1 MSTPRRVVV
10 LANDVVPG
18 MGLAV
23 AAPGLRAWG
32 LALGL
37 RTHGHDVTVVLDQRA
52 VRKAWRG
59 QVSPPLPPGCLI
71 LKPSTLHRYVRTHD
85 VDALVVTNSNHVPLI
100 GDLGRCR
107 LVYDFFAPKVLEM
120 SQETGAADL
129 EQSLEALAT
138 RKREALARS
147 DAVVVNGAKKLPYV
161 RRWLAE
167 AGVPDLPVEVVTMAV
182 PPVPPSAP
190 VTGGEVP
197 VGERALRAIIT
208 GYLQPWSRPGPVEGP
223 LTTLLDRG
231 TLTLDLLVGEHW
243 GSGKAAEVHPELQAL
258 TSRAGVTRHGLLRF
272 DDFRRLVARCDLS
285 IDVFSRNPERE
296 LAMVTRSVVA
306 LSCGVPVMHVPFTE
320 VSPIIEEHDAGWLVE
335 PDDVDAMADVLAQAQ
350 DPAVLA
356 RKRAGAERVARE
368 VLDPPAAT
376 RPLDALLERLA

>member
-1 MSTPRRVVV
+1 MSAPRRVVV

-37 RTHGHDVTVVLDQRA
+37 RAHGHDVTVVLDQRA
-52 VRKAWRG
+52 VRRAWRG

-71 LKPSTLHRYVRTHD
+71 LKSSTLHRYVRAHD
-85 VDALVVTNSNHVPLI
+85 VDALVVTNSNHVGLL

-107 LVYDFFAPKVLEM
+107 LIYDFFAPKVLEM
-120 SQETGAADL
+120 SQETGAVDL
-129 EQSLEALAT
+129 EESLEALAT
-138 RKREALARS
+138 RKRQALARS

-161 RRWLAE
+161 RRWLDE
-167 AGVPDLPVEVVTMAV
+167 AGVPDLPVEVVTMAL
-182 PPVPPSAP
+182 PPAP
-190 VTGGEVP
+190 AEPATGARGDRP
-197 VGERALRAIIT
+197 LRAIIT

-223 LTTLLDRG
+223 LTALLDRG
-231 TLTLDLLVGEHW
+231 ALTLDLLVGEHW

-258 TSRAGVTRHGLLRF
+258 TSRPGVTRHGLLRF
-272 DDFRRLVARCDLS
+272 DDFRRLLARCDLS

-320 VSPIIEEHDAGWLVE
+320 VSPLIEEHDAGWLVE
-335 PDDVDAMADVLAQAQ
+335 PGDVDAMTEVLVQAQ

-368 VLDPPAAT
+368 VLDPPVAT
-376 RPLDALLERLA
+376 LPLVALLERLA